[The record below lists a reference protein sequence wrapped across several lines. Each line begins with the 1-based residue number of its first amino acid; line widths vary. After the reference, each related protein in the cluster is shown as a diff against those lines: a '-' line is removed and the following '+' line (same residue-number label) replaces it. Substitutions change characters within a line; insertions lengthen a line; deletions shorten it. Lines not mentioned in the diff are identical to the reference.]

1 MAKKKTNKFLWI
13 VLIAVVVV
21 ALVGAYFYYNGMG
34 SYTRNG
40 GRFTA
45 DSGSSL
51 NVQIKDY
58 YFTSGEL
65 TIKVGDTVTW
75 TNYDLQRHNVVS
87 VLGDELNSGMLYK
100 GNKYYHTF
108 TNAGTYDYYCTI
120 HPSMKGKIIV
130 R

>member
-58 YFTSGEL
+58 YFNYSKWKTTEYLLSYFRNNQRTKSSSG
-65 TIKVGDTVTW
+65 
-75 TNYDLQRHNVVS
+75 
-87 VLGDELNSGMLYK
+87 
-100 GNKYYHTF
+100 
-108 TNAGTYDYYCTI
+108 
-120 HPSMKGKIIV
+120 
-130 R
+130 